1 MWRAKAKKIT
11 NTTGNFFATFNSA
24 QICGALVLFALH
36 FCSWDLYPAWICL
49 AFSPTVVFEQFNQF
63 KWEILEFIQN
73 MAIKL
78 LLNTNKLEQFKL
90 IDQDLRYQLIIL
102 AWKLIDFKI
111 A

>member
-1 MWRAKAKKIT
+1 
-11 NTTGNFFATFNSA
+11 
-24 QICGALVLFALH
+24 
-36 FCSWDLYPAWICL
+36 
-49 AFSPTVVFEQFNQF
+49 
-63 KWEILEFIQN
+63 